1 LGLTVPYAD
10 SLHVD
15 LLPGAR
21 RLLAEHRQALPQR
34 DDLCGAFCGAL
45 ALRAAG
51 IEVVDGEPVDQD
63 ALALVAGSVV
73 SAVPDPH
80 NLPRGERGRRDYRLE
95 LPRIEDGA
103 CSGTTPAGLV
113 HAVQRLSGGALT
125 AIPYSGPWT
134 AGALAR
140 VFDLLGA
147 LERPVSLVAN
157 LATRH
162 LWGSDA
168 RLAQLLDYLLDGTQT
183 GPAPD
188 WDVGHFACVIG
199 HAVGPAGT
207 LYGIA
212 DTYPSLGGRGVH
224 MQPAERLARALQ
236 RPDMAGGGVIVI
248 VFAEDAAALRSGAA
262 DLGLREGAW
271 DNGTVMPEMLA

>member
-1 LGLTVPYAD
+1 LSLTVPYED
-10 SLHVD
+10 SLRVD

-21 RLLAEHRQALPQR
+21 RLLAAHRRALPQR

-45 ALRAAG
+45 ALHAAG
-51 IEVVDGEPVDQD
+51 IDTGDGEPIDQD
-63 ALALVAGSVV
+63 AVALVAGSVV
-73 SAVPDPH
+73 SATPDPH
-80 NLPRGERGRRDYRLE
+80 ILPRGERGRRDYRLE

-103 CSGTTPAGLV
+103 RSGTTPAGLV

-125 AIPYSGPWT
+125 AVPYSGPWT
-134 AGALAR
+134 AEALACT
-140 VFDLLGA
+140 FDLLAA

-162 LWGSDA
+162 LWGADA
-168 RLAQLLDYLLDGTQT
+168 TLAQLLDYLLDGTRT
-183 GPAPD
+183 GPDAD

-199 HAVGPAGT
+199 RVAGPAGT
-207 LYGIA
+207 LYAIA
-212 DTYPSLGGRGVH
+212 DTYPSLGGQGVH

-236 RPDMAGGGVIVI
+236 RPDMAAGGVIVI
-248 VFAEDAAALRSGAA
+248 VCAEDAAALRSGAS

-271 DNGTVMPEMLA
+271 DNGTVIPEMLA